1 MSGAEPSRSRSS
13 VANGGFIHAVT
24 HGTLAPTVSA
34 SIVRCTRRGAER
46 AKTRPGEREKRLARI
61 PVDCEKLSLVFS
73 PAPGRRVGCS
83 LRELVKVDGS
93 RLIAPVA
100 DTIIRDTDRETDMY
114 TPGFGQGNL
123 QEDENM

>member
-1 MSGAEPSRSRSS
+1 MSGAEPKPFLRGQR
-13 VANGGFIHAVT
+13 GIH
-24 HGTLAPTVSA
+24 P
-34 SIVRCTRRGAER
+34 RCNTRHARAER
-46 AKTRPGEREKRLARI
+46 VREHRQVYTQGSGERRPGEREKRLARI
-61 PVDCEKLSLVFS
+61 PFDCEKLSLVFS